1 MNRTK
6 RRIFEISMDLFAKKG
21 YDATS
26 IEEITSVVGIAKGT
40 LYYHFTSKEEIL
52 HYLMVDGLKLLEHS
66 MELKIKKANTI
77 EEKIYAIILVEMK
90 VVARYENLIS
100 LIMNEVCGNEK
111 RNKKCRECV
120 YECVNIIENVL
131 EVAQKNDEIIDC
143 DIRTTAFEI
152 FGIICSG
159 VMLKYKSNG
168 EMDVNIVA
176 KQCAD
181 TIIRGIIKK

>member
-6 RRIFEISMDLFAKKG
+6 RKIFETSMDLFAKKG

-40 LYYHFTSKEEIL
+40 LYYHFTSKQEIL
-52 HYLMVDGLKLLEHS
+52 HFLMEDGLKLLEHS
-66 MELKIKKANTI
+66 IDLKAKKANTI
-77 EEKIYAIILVEMK
+77 EEKIHAIILVEMK
-90 VVARYENLIS
+90 VVAKYENLIN

-111 RNKKCRECV
+111 RNEKCRECV
-120 YECVNIIENVL
+120 YECINVIEKVL
-131 EVAQKNDEIIDC
+131 EGAQRNGEIIDC

-168 EMDVNIVA
+168 NMDVNVVA